1 VTDQVTAPVSD
12 HSRHALDLQ
21 LTLVRYDDGPDRC
34 TVAPRRVPDGKR
46 TTTWLSAN
54 RAAFE
59 DLTAMR

>member
-1 VTDQVTAPVSD
+1 MTDQVTAPVAD

-21 LTLVRYDDGPDRC
+21 LTVVRYGDGPDRC
-34 TVAPRRVPDGKR
+34 TVSPRTVPDGKR

-59 DLTAMR
+59 ELTAMR